1 AQQDVTVAALV
12 ADVAEPVAVR
22 RLARREPLEAAIG
35 GRRHRADQLE
45 VGVDLEVGALARR
58 LLPGGARREA
68 RGEEGERRAGAAARP
83 ADRAA
88 AMPVSAGTAPAA
100 RLRLRRTHRAVRY
113 AGEPAAA
120 IPRLRGGIVVPAEA
134 VRDEVLPGDVLLA
147 DEAAPRNP

>member
-1 AQQDVTVAALV
+1 
-12 ADVAEPVAVR
+12 
-22 RLARREPLEAAIG
+22 
-35 GRRHRADQLE
+35 
-45 VGVDLEVGALARR
+45 
-58 LLPGGARREA
+58 
-68 RGEEGERRAGAAARP
+68 AAAWP

-134 VRDEVLPGDVLLA
+134 VRDEVLPVDVLLA
-147 DEAAPRNP
+147 DEAAPRNPARQQELEHGAHAGGGRDLDAAPVLPVDLAVADRPRPG